1 MPKRLLLI
9 GGNFAPE
16 LTGIGKYNGEMIR
29 WLANNGYDC
38 TVITSFPHYP
48 QWKVQSPYEKSRYWF
63 RKEVAENNNV
73 TVYRCPQYI
82 PSKPSGKKRLLM
94 DFTFAMSASVKLLQ
108 LLFTRS
114 VDVVVVVAPP
124 FHLGLLATL
133 YKKLRGARFLYHIQD
148 LQIEAARDLKM
159 ISSSFLL
166 RSLFGMEKYILRHAD
181 VVSSISD
188 GMMKKVAEKTGR
200 SISFFPN
207 WVDVDLFH
215 PLTGREQIKTEYGFA
230 VTDKVI
236 LHAGAIGE
244 KQGLEAILY
253 VAAMMK
259 EQTHVKFLIC
269 GAGPYREQLRQHAT
283 ELQLSNVHFRDPE
296 PFDRFN
302 RFLNMADV
310 HLVIQK
316 ASAGDLVMPSK
327 LTTILAVGGLAL
339 VTANEDTS
347 LHTLVKDNNI
357 GIVIAAEDRNAL
369 KEGICT
375 AINKRQEH
383 IARNARQY
391 ALNYLAIDK
400 IMSRLDRAI
409 FTSVST

>member
-48 QWKVQSPYEKSRYWF
+48 QWRIQAPYQKSRYWF
-63 RKEVAENNNV
+63 RKEVTGDAGI

-82 PSKPSGKKRLLM
+82 PSNPSGKKRLLM
-94 DFTFAMSASVKLLQ
+94 DFSFGLSVTVKSLQ
-108 LLFTRS
+108 QLFTRKA
-114 VDVVVVVAPP
+114 DIVVVVAPP
-124 FHLGLLATL
+124 FHLGLLAVL
-133 YKKLRGARFLYHIQD
+133 YKKIRGARFLYHIQD

-159 ISSSFLL
+159 ISSPFLI
-166 RSLFGMEKYILRHAD
+166 RSMFRMERYILRHAD
-181 VVSSISD
+181 IVSSISE
-188 GMMKKVAEKTGR
+188 GMMKKVQEKTGR
-200 SISFFPN
+200 EVSFFPN
-207 WVDVDLFH
+207 WVDVSFFH
-215 PLTGREQIKTEYGFA
+215 PLADREQIKTEYGFA

-236 LHAGAIGE
+236 LYAGAIGE
-244 KQGLEAILY
+244 KQGLEAILQ
-253 VAAMMK
+253 VANSMK
-259 EQTHVKFLIC
+259 KDTHVQFLIC
-269 GAGPYREQLRQHAT
+269 GAGPYREQLRRQAAS
-283 ELQLSNVHFRDPE
+283 LQLGNVHFRDPE

-302 RFLNMADV
+302 RLLNMADV

-339 VTANEDTS
+339 VTANEYTS
-347 LHTLVKDNNI
+347 LHTLVKENNI
-357 GIVIAAEDRNAL
+357 GIVIDPENPAAL
-369 KEGICT
+369 KEGICQ
-375 AINKRQEH
+375 AINKKQEH

-391 ALNYLAIDK
+391 ALNYLAIDR
-400 IMSRLDRAI
+400 IMSRLDQVIRA
-409 FTSVST
+409 ST

>member
-16 LTGIGKYNGEMIR
+16 LTGIGKYNGEMIG

-48 QWKVQSPYEKSRYWF
+48 QWKVQSPYEKNRYWF
-63 RKEVAENNNV
+63 TKEVSENNNV
-73 TVYRCPQYI
+73 IVYRCPQYI
-82 PSKPSGKKRLLM
+82 PSRPSGKKRLLM
-94 DFTFAMSASVKLLQ
+94 DFSFAMSASVKLLQ

-114 VDVVVVVAPP
+114 MDVVVVVAPP

-159 ISSSFLL
+159 ISSSFLI
-166 RSLFGMEKYILRHAD
+166 RSLFRMERYILRHAD
-181 VVSSISD
+181 IVSSISD

-207 WVDVDLFH
+207 WVDVTLFH
-215 PLTGREQIKTEYGFA
+215 PLAGREQIKTEYGFA
-230 VTDKVI
+230 VTDKVV
-236 LHAGAIGE
+236 LYAGAIGE

-253 VAAMMK
+253 VAEMMQ
-259 EQTHVKFLIC
+259 EQVHVKFLIC
-269 GAGPYREQLRQHAT
+269 GAGPYREQLRQHAVG
-283 ELQLSNVHFRDPE
+283 LQLSNVHFRDPE
-296 PFDRFN
+296 PFERFN

-339 VTANEDTS
+339 VTANKDTS

-357 GIVIAAEDRNAL
+357 GIVIAAEDPNAL
-369 KEGICT
+369 KEGICM
-375 AINKRQEH
+375 AIGKKQEH
-383 IARNARQY
+383 IAGNARQY
-391 ALNYLAIDK
+391 ALNYLSIDK
-400 IMSRLDRAI
+400 IMSRLDQVI
-409 FTSVST
+409 FTAST